1 MSFTLKYISYKNIKV
16 DKYSISKF
24 SLNKYLK
31 INILISKFALNCKIS
46 RKAVLLNK
54 NAHCVSHLYSL

>member
-31 INILISKFALNCKIS
+31 INILILKFALYFCKGFI
-46 RKAVLLNK
+46 LN
-54 NAHCVSHLYSL
+54 Y